1 MKGFIKEFKE
11 FIATGNMVELAVAF
25 ILGLA
30 VKEVITVF
38 TNGVVMQLIAAVV
51 GKPNFDALTITLDE
65 TPIYYGAVLTT
76 VINLVLVGLVLFLM
90 VKAYNHMKQRMVSET
105 PAPDAPVIVNELS
118 VLLEIRDSLKS
129 RG

>member
-38 TNGVVMQLIAAVV
+38 TNGVVM
-51 GKPNFDALTITLDE
+51 
-65 TPIYYGAVLTT
+65 
-76 VINLVLVGLVLFLM
+76 
-90 VKAYNHMKQRMVSET
+90 
-105 PAPDAPVIVNELS
+105 
-118 VLLEIRDSLKS
+118 
-129 RG
+129 